1 VYGSDDPSSVGDD
14 MSVPNVPDLRP
25 PLPPPPPADV
35 VPYEEQVPVAPA
47 RRRTLTSGW
56 RWVLAC
62 GWGTVMAGIGVV
74 ANTGFILGDPPFW
87 TGNGLAVLPFV
98 LPVLVLIALAGDWR
112 YTIPLSFAAVAGTAL
127 IGFVD
132 LFHARPMGYGELV
145 FAFVGLL
152 ITLSAM
158 AGLVPHPDEGKPAHE
173 PDTPGFDL

>member
-1 VYGSDDPSSVGDD
+1 MYGCDDRGSVGDD

-25 PLPPPPPADV
+25 PLPPPAEV
-35 VPYEEQVPVAPA
+35 MPYSEEVPVAPAA

-98 LPVLVLIALAGDWR
+98 LPVLVLVALASDWR
-112 YTIPLSFAAVAGTAL
+112 YTIQLSFVAAAGTAV
-127 IGFVD
+127 IGFID

-152 ITLSAM
+152 ITVAAM
-158 AGLVPHPDEGKPAHE
+158 AGLVPHPEEHDGPPTVEAPPE
-173 PDTPGFDL
+173 L